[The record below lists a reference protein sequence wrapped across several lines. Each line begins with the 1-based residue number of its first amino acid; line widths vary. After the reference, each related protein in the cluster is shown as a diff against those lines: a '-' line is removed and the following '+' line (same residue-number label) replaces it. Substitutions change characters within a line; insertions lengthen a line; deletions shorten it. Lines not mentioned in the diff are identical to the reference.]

1 MNRQQRD
8 FISKIKRLEDQA
20 TPAPWSQFGN
30 SIEDAKKI
38 PLVTLTKEHFDDR
51 NAEFITALR
60 NAMPKLL
67 QLIEQQDREIMRLRG
82 TDGRRVGTSIAPKPS
97 NLLQ

>member
-1 MNRQQRD
+1 MNDAQRN
-8 FISKIKRLEDQA
+8 FVSTIKRLEHQA
-20 TPAPWSQFGN
+20 TPAPWSRYGDN
-30 SIEDAKKI
+30 IEDSQKI
-38 PLVTLTKEHFDDR
+38 PVVTLTKEHFEDR

-67 QLIEQQDREIMRLRG
+67 QLIEQQDREIKQLKGGGKSAAAGPR
-82 TDGRRVGTSIAPKPS
+82 PS